1 MVCSDPGILDLAI
14 DGQSRIT
21 NLHLEPM
28 QQGGIRTEIEF
39 FRLFVTMSDHGV
51 HELVVYTGKSSMHE
65 TPNAYQGVEDFT
77 RSIIRRPRIGTSK
90 MDVVSK
96 EDEFVVPDGLTAVE
110 TPSSKNPVQVW
121 KQGEISENPSEQ
133 ATRDNELLS
142 GALRRLEHTGEGLYD
157 SINVAA
163 VTNEVKQML
172 AEDPDTVP
180 LPNGT
185 LMEYAIVKLDV
196 PDVDDASSSLQRLFV
211 ENEENILCLRRIA
224 SAQTLSL
231 TEDGEPTISDL
242 YDTLLQTWVAP
253 LPSQVPVR
261 VRQHKERL
269 ARRIAAEV
277 MFSSVCIREHETDEQ
292 IAGSQLGPSQHSGI
306 ALPILPSRPRD
317 GDPHFESHHPSSQ
330 PLPTHP
336 PSSMPPSSLPP
347 SSLPASSPPVSP
359 AMQPAPSDPL
369 VRLGKHLRNKQSF
382 PTPVKVGANASQVL
396 GHWQINGDPS
406 RYDWLATER
415 ALRPEEMDEE
425 SQQQREKERKRK
437 ERRQKR
443 QQREDELSRAKAAS
457 QSVMFPRSSPGPML
471 GGIGSSSQ
479 IPIQSQSQSQSQVPI
494 SSGGF
499 VIPQS
504 QVQPGKF
511 GGRLD
516 KKKKKKGRV
525 SGF

>member
-1 MVCSDPGILDLAI
+1 MECSDPGILDLAI

-28 QQGGIRTEIEF
+28 QQGGIRTDIDF
-39 FRLFVTMSDHGV
+39 FRLFVTMSDHSV
-51 HELVVYTGKSSMHE
+51 HELVVHTGKSLTHE

-77 RSIIRRPRIGTSK
+77 RSIIRRPRICTSK
-90 MDVVSK
+90 TDVVSK
-96 EDEFVVPDGLTAVE
+96 EDDFVIPDGLTAVE

-121 KQGEISENPSEQ
+121 KQGQISENPSEQ

-142 GALRRLEHTGEGLYD
+142 GALRRPEHTGEGSYD

-172 AEDPDTVP
+172 VKDPDTVP
-180 LPNGT
+180 LPIGT

-196 PDVDDASSSLQRLFV
+196 PDVDHASSNLQDLLV
-211 ENEENILCLRRIA
+211 ENEKNMLCLRRIA

-253 LPSQVPVR
+253 LPPQVPVR
-261 VRQHKERL
+261 LRQHKERL

-277 MFSSVCIREHETDEQ
+277 IFSGACIREHETDEQ
-292 IAGSQLGPSQHSGI
+292 IAGPQLGPSQHSGI
-306 ALPILPSRPRD
+306 VLPILSSRPRD
-317 GDPHFESHHPSSQ
+317 GDPRFESHYPSSQ
-330 PLPTHP
+330 PLPTP
-336 PSSMPPSSLPP
+336 LP

-359 AMQPAPSDPL
+359 FMQPALSDPL
-369 VRLGKHLRNKQSF
+369 VRLGKHLRNRQSF
-382 PTPVKVGANASQVL
+382 PNPVKVGANASQVL
-396 GHWQINGDPS
+396 GHWRMSSDPS
-406 RYDWLATER
+406 KYDWVATER

-425 SQQQREKERKRK
+425 SQQQREKEQRRK

-443 QQREDELSRAKAAS
+443 QQREDELARAKAAS

-479 IPIQSQSQSQSQVPI
+479 IPIQSQTKTQSQVPV
-494 SSGGF
+494 SSGSF